1 MPTALVTG
9 ATSGIGRA
17 FAQRLAADDWHLVLV
32 ARDGER
38 LARVAADLGAA
49 DVMVADLSTPQGR
62 QAVARRLQRD
72 SNPIELLVNNAG
84 YGLGDSYLQAD
95 PAVEESMFEVNA
107 HAVMTLTRTAAVSM
121 ANRGGGSIINVSSV
135 AAWVPRGTYA
145 ATKAFVLTLSKSVA
159 LEAEP
164 YGVRVQALCPG
175 LTHTEFHARSGSD
188 APARTPGFLWLSAD
202 RVVDESLKALE
213 KGRIVCVP
221 GRRWRLMMLGNRLM
235 PAKLSVALARRG
247 NRGKAQPSG

>member
-1 MPTALVTG
+1 MTG

-17 FAQRLAADDWHLVLV
+17 FAQRLAADDWQLILV

-49 DVMVADLSTPQGR
+49 DVIAADLSTAQGR
-62 QAVARRLQRD
+62 QLVQRRLRD
-72 SNPIELLVNNAG
+72 GSDPVDLLVNNAG
-84 YGLGDSYLQAD
+84 YGLGESYLHAD
-95 PAVEESMFEVNA
+95 PAVEEAMFEVNA
-107 HAVMTLTRTAAVSM
+107 HAVLSLTRTAAVTM
-121 ANRGGGSIINVSSV
+121 ANRGSGAIINVSSV

-145 ATKAFVLTLSKSVA
+145 ATKAFVLTLTKSVA
-159 LEAEP
+159 LEAAP

-188 APARTPGFLWLSAD
+188 AERRTPGLLWLSPE

-213 KGRIVCVP
+213 KGRTVCVP

-235 PAKLSVALARRG
+235 PARLSVALAKRG
-247 NRGKAQPSG
+247 HNERAQPSG